1 MVQYDVRPPSEVDHA
16 LYIADVLNTYQ
27 EPVLRDNHI
36 SAVVSL
42 VGNGC
47 SLWQQQKFKRHVK
60 HHLWIRCDDT
70 ETQDLIKHMNIFCD
84 FLDEVYATPRNSTAS
99 PVCSEYKGYFASNW
113 LPAFAADGFHSTD
126 VNLQLVHR
134 KFERTGGHEDTQAAP
149 ETNVILVHCERGIS
163 RSPTMVTAYLMRK
176 YGKSRDAV
184 LADVKEKRKIRPN
197 PGFMDQL
204 EVWEQVQ
211 YQPWEDKEKTIPKAP
226 YKAYLE
232 RRAVL
237 LKEKGLT
244 GDELPGMQT
253 LDF

>member
-1 MVQYDVRPPSEVDHA
+1 MVLYDVRPPPEIEPG
-16 LYIADVLNTYQ
+16 LYVADVLNTYQ
-27 EPVLRDNHI
+27 EFILRDNHI
-36 SAVVSL
+36 SGVVSL

-99 PVCSEYKGYFASNW
+99 PFGR
-113 LPAFAADGFHSTD
+113 P
-126 VNLQLVHR
+126 
-134 KFERTGGHEDTQAAP
+134 GGHGGHQA
-149 ETNVILVHCERGIS
+149 VLGGSVVLVHCEGGVS
-163 RSPTMVTAYLMRK
+163 RSPTMVIAYLMRK

-184 LADVKEKRKIRPN
+184 LAEVKGKRKIRPN

-237 LKEKGLT
+237 LREKGLT

>member
-1 MVQYDVRPPSEVDHA
+1 MVLYDVRPPSEVEPG
-16 LYIADVLNTYQ
+16 LFVADVLNTYQ
-27 EPVLRDNHI
+27 EFVLHDNHI
-36 SAVVSL
+36 SGVVSL

-70 ETQDLIKHMNIFCD
+70 TTQDLIKHMNVFCD
-84 FLDEVYATPRNSTAS
+84 FLDEVYATPRDSTAS
-99 PVCSEYKGYFASNW
+99 PVDSEYKGKFGSDW
-113 LPAFAADGFHSTD
+113 LPFFTTGGFHSTD

-134 KFERTGGHEDTQAAP
+134 KFERTGGHDDDGEAP
-149 ETNVILVHCERGIS
+149 DTNVILVHCERGIS
-163 RSPTMVTAYLMRK
+163 RSPTMVIAYLMRK

-197 PGFMDQL
+197 QGFLDQL
-204 EVWEQVQ
+204 EVWEQVE
-211 YQPWEDKEKTIPKAP
+211 YQPWEDREKTIPKAP

>member
-1 MVQYDVRPPSEVDHA
+1 MVLYDVRPPPEIEPG
-16 LYIADVLNTYQ
+16 LYVADVLNTYQ
-27 EPVLRDNHI
+27 EFILRDNHI
-36 SAVVSL
+36 SGVVSL

-99 PVCSEYKGYFASNW
+99 PVDNFTPVGY
-113 LPAFAADGFHSTD
+113 HSTN
-126 VNLQLVHR
+126 VNLQLAVL
-134 KFERTGGHEDTQAAP
+134 GGS
-149 ETNVILVHCERGIS
+149 VVLVHS
-163 RSPTMVTAYLMRK
+163 YLMRK

-184 LADVKEKRKIRPN
+184 LAEVKGKRKIRPN

-237 LKEKGLT
+237 LREKGLT